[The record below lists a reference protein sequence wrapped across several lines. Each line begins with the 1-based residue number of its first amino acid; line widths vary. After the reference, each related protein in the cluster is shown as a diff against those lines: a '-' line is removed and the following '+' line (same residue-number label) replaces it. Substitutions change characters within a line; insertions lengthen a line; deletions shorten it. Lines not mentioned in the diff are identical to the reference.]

1 MVPSTVGV
9 VMSEVEFEEL
19 LETVRS
25 SMNAIGQ
32 DDLGQDDLIQDDFMW
47 EDAERPRPSS
57 TGVIRALFPQ
67 AANDND
73 IAWPLIPFP
82 DGWCASC

>member
-1 MVPSTVGV
+1 MVLSTMGV

-19 LETVRS
+19 LESVRS
-25 SMNAIGQ
+25 SMNFVAQDDAGQ
-32 DDLGQDDLIQDDFMW
+32 DDLMQDDCMW
-47 EDAERPRPSS
+47 VDTEHHHSSS
-57 TGVIRALFPQ
+57 TGVVRVLFPRP
-67 AANDND
+67 ANDND

>member
-1 MVPSTVGV
+1 
-9 VMSEVEFEEL
+9 MSEVEFEEL
-19 LETVRS
+19 LESVRS
-25 SMNAIGQ
+25 SMNAVAQ

-47 EDAERPRPSS
+47 EDVERPRPSP

-67 AANDND
+67 PANDND